1 MRKHL
6 PAVLFAPALA
16 ITLACTHPALQAAV
30 LVTQQWIMPMAPV
43 TPKGGLQIAVT
54 GTVDPAKPVWVVYQ
68 LLAVSAA
75 DKPSG
80 SIVLDASLEGVA
92 TPITE
97 TRVVFAADKLDRS
110 KSAGTIGEKLAAQ
123 VGQRTPQEL
132 TEALGPELYEA
143 YKALNEKRGAILQG
157 TVVKTL
163 PAPGKRDLRLLA
175 SIERASGMQPAQIVV
190 TMGQGEMPSGLT
202 ASTSSSS
209 GRAERIVAGVLG
221 LAIAAFFWFR
231 RRR

>member
-6 PAVLFAPALA
+6 TAALLA
-16 ITLACTHPALQAAV
+16 LTLACNPMAVHAAV

-43 TPKGGLQIAVT
+43 TPKGGLQVAVT
-54 GTVDPAKPVWVVYQ
+54 GSVDPAKPVWVVYQ

-97 TRVVFAADKLDRS
+97 TRVVFAADKLERS

-157 TVVKTL
+157 TVVKTM

-190 TMGQGEMPSGLT
+190 TLGQGEMPAGLS
-202 ASTSSSS
+202 ASASSS
-209 GRAERIVAGVLG
+209 GKAERIVAGVLG
-221 LAIAAFFWFR
+221 LAIAAYFWFR

>member
-1 MRKHL
+1 MPKPL
-6 PAVLFAPALA
+6 SAALMGIA
-16 ITLACTHPALQAAV
+16 IAIACACTATAAHATV
-30 LVTQQWIMPMAPV
+30 LVTQQWIMPLAPV
-43 TPKGGLQIAVT
+43 TPKGGLQVAVT
-54 GTVDPAKPVWVVYQ
+54 GSVDPAKPVWVVFQ

-92 TPITE
+92 TPITD
-97 TRVVFAADKLDRS
+97 TRVVFAADKLQQS

-123 VGQRTPQEL
+123 VGQRSPQEL
-132 TEALGPELYEA
+132 TEALGAELYEA

-190 TMGQGEMPSGLT
+190 TMGQGEMPSGLA
-202 ASTSSSS
+202 ASASSW

-221 LAIAAFFWFR
+221 LAVAAFFWFR

>member
-6 PAVLFAPALA
+6 PAVLLA
-16 ITLACTHPALQAAV
+16 IALACTHPALQAAV

-92 TPITE
+92 TPISE

-157 TVVKTL
+157 SVVKTL

-190 TMGQGEMPSGLT
+190 TMGQGEIPSSLT
-202 ASTSSSS
+202 ASASSS

>member
-1 MRKHL
+1 MRTPL
-6 PAVLFAPALA
+6 PAALVAFSLAAALA
-16 ITLACTHPALQAAV
+16 FTHTLASAAV
-30 LVTQQWIMPMAPV
+30 LATQQWIMPMAPV
-43 TPKGGLQIAVT
+43 TPKGGLQLSAT
-54 GTVDPAKPVWVVYQ
+54 GAVDPAKSVWVVYQ
-68 LLAVSAA
+68 LLAVSAS

-80 SIVLDASLEGVA
+80 SIVLDASLEGVS

-97 TRVVFAADKLDRS
+97 SRVVFAADKLDRS

-123 VGQRTPQEL
+123 IGQRSPQEL
-132 TEALGPELYEA
+132 TEALGADLYEA
-143 YKALNEKRGAILQG
+143 YKALNEKRGSILQG

-163 PAPGKRDLRLLA
+163 PAPGKRDVRLLA

-190 TMGQGEMPSGLT
+190 TMGQGEMPAGLA
-202 ASTSSSS
+202 ASASSSS

-221 LAIAAFFWFR
+221 LVIAAFFWFR

>member
-1 MRKHL
+1 M
-6 PAVLFAPALA
+6 
-16 ITLACTHPALQAAV
+16 TLACIAPAVQAAV
-30 LVTQQWIMPMAPV
+30 LATQQWIMPLAPV
-43 TPKGGLQIAVT
+43 SPKGGLQVGVS

-80 SIVLDASLEGVA
+80 SIALDASLEGVA
-92 TPITE
+92 TPITAS
-97 TRVVFAADKLDRS
+97 RVVFSADKLDRS

-123 VGQRTPQEL
+123 IGQRTPQEL
-132 TEALGPELYEA
+132 IESMGADLYEA

-175 SIERASGMQPAQIVV
+175 SIERASGMQPVNIVI
-190 TMGQGEMPSGLT
+190 TLGQGDMPAGLT
-202 ASTSSSS
+202 ASGSSS

-231 RRR
+231 RKR